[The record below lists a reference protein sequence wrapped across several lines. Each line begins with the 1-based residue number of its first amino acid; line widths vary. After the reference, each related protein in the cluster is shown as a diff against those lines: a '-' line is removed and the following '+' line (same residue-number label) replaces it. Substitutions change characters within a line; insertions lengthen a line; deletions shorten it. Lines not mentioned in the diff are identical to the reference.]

1 MKKTRQPIYKAID
14 FPPLTEEQRK
24 ELEALD
30 AMKESDIDYSDIP
43 AKLDTP
49 ITPFYFQSLK
59 VPKTDVHARID
70 NDTLAWLKKAGKGY
84 QARMNNVLRWARM
97 HNCPIAQM

>member
-1 MKKTRQPIYKAID
+1 MRNTPKPYEAID
-14 FPPLTEEQRK
+14 FPPLTEE
-24 ELEALD
+24 EEAVVKGLQEMED
-30 AMKESDIDYSDIP
+30 SEIDTSEMTECKGTGGLYYY
-43 AKLDTP
+43 T
-49 ITPFYFQSLK
+49 SLK
-59 VPKTDVHARID
+59 LPKTDVHAKID